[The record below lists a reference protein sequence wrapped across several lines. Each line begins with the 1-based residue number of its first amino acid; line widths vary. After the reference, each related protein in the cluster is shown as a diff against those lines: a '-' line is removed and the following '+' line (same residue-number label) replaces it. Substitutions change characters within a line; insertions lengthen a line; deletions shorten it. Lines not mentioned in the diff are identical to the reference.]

1 MTSTSV
7 LGSYR
12 LEWLPGAIIELGLP
26 GVGREPAVTGHS
38 RHMVTAQWLPPFPP
52 IPIYNGVRE
61 RKKKL
66 ATQQRAGDLTKCIVF
81 KYTCHDG
88 LIRVDNLNAVS
99 GIT

>member
-38 RHMVTAQWLPPFPP
+38 RHMMTAQTMASSFPSNP
-52 IPIYNGVRE
+52 NI
-61 RKKKL
+61 
-66 ATQQRAGDLTKCIVF
+66 
-81 KYTCHDG
+81 
-88 LIRVDNLNAVS
+88 
-99 GIT
+99 

>member
-61 RKKKL
+61 RKK
-66 ATQQRAGDLTKCIVF
+66 
-81 KYTCHDG
+81 
-88 LIRVDNLNAVS
+88 N
-99 GIT
+99 